1 MPRVTLVGYRGTGKS
16 TVAALLA
23 GRLGCAWLDADAAL
37 EERLG
42 TTIAALV
49 RERGEPAFRDAEETL
64 LRELLDSCAGVLAT
78 GGGVVLRPVNRE
90 ALRSRGRPV
99 AWLTAPADV
108 IRGRLAA
115 DPLTRDRR
123 PALSAGAAAAGD
135 PLAEVD
141 AALASREALYRE
153 VADAVFDTAAE
164 PPERV
169 AGRIASWLAS
179 GQHAGGRP

>member
-23 GRLGCAWLDADAAL
+23 ERLGCAWLDADAAL
-37 EERLG
+37 EARLG
-42 TTIAALV
+42 TTIAGLV
-49 RERGEPAFRDAEETL
+49 HGRGEPAFRDAEESL
-64 LRELLDSCAGVLAT
+64 LRELLDSCGGVLAT
-78 GGGVVLRPVNRE
+78 GGGVVLRPGNRE
-90 ALRSRGRPV
+90 ALRGRGRPV

-123 PALSAGAAAAGD
+123 PALSAAASVAGD

-141 AALASREALYRE
+141 AALASREHLYRE
-153 VADAVFDTAAE
+153 VADAAFDTACE

-169 AGRIASWLAS
+169 AERIAAWLAS
-179 GQHAGGRP
+179 DPRAGGRP